1 MCIVVQFRTSI
12 EYKSKLINNI
22 HIHKY
27 ITTAYIYIHI
37 YIFVHNKM
45 IYLLFW
51 SICMTVSCVGIVLCL
66 CTLYGTKNVF
76 FITMKFNYGNSIV
89 YKNDIEVELLTIQH
103 FFSTTLSLHSLQHY
117 TAGIT
122 LRNIKFS
129 IYLFQFGRAKR
140 KLTIQ
145 MEISVGL

>member
-1 MCIVVQFRTSI
+1 MCIVVQLRLSI

-22 HIHKY
+22 HIHRY
-27 ITTAYIYIHI
+27 CVSILILHI
-37 YIFVHNKM
+37 FGHNK
-45 IYLLFW
+45 ITYLLFW
-51 SICMTVSCVGIVLCL
+51 SICMTVSCVRIVLCL

-76 FITMKFNYGNSIV
+76 FITMKFNYSNSIV
-89 YKNDIEVELLTIQH
+89 YKNDIEVELLTSQH
-103 FFSTTLSLHSLQHY
+103 FFSTTLSVHSLQHY

>member
-1 MCIVVQFRTSI
+1 MCIVAQLRTSI
-12 EYKSKLINNI
+12 EYESKLIN
-22 HIHKY
+22 
-27 ITTAYIYIHI
+27 TIYIHI
-37 YIFVHNKM
+37 LRIYIFLLHTYAHNKM

-51 SICMTVSCVGIVLCL
+51 SICMTVSCVGMVLCL

>member
-27 ITTAYIYIHI
+27 CVSILILHI
-37 YIFVHNKM
+37 LGHNQI

>member
-1 MCIVVQFRTSI
+1 MCIVVQFRLSI

-22 HIHKY
+22 HIHRY
-27 ITTAYIYIHI
+27 CVSILILHI
-37 YIFVHNKM
+37 FGHNK
-45 IYLLFW
+45 ITYLLFW
-51 SICMTVSCVGIVLCL
+51 SICMTVSCVRIVLCL

-89 YKNDIEVELLTIQH
+89 YKNDIEVELLTSQH
-103 FFSTTLSLHSLQHY
+103 FFSTTLSVHSLQHY

>member
-1 MCIVVQFRTSI
+1 MCIVAQLRTSI
-12 EYKSKLINNI
+12 EYKSKLINDI
-22 HIHKY
+22 YIHKY
-27 ITTAYIYIHI
+27 CAYIYIFILHT
-37 YIFVHNKM
+37 YVHNKM